1 MKSDPFE
8 QQLRRQPL
16 RDVPPE
22 WRETILSAAR
32 QAAES
37 PRPPRPTSNVSAWR
51 LLFSTLNSQLSTLL
65 WPAPRAWG
73 GLAAV
78 WLAIAGMNLA
88 TRDTAARISGSD
100 PLPSHQLLLSLKEQE
115 RLLAELIGP
124 HEAPPETKSKPAAP
138 GPRSQSAP
146 LTGSV

>member
-22 WRETILSAAR
+22 WRETILSSAR

-78 WLAIAGMNLA
+78 WLAIAGTNLA
-88 TRDTAARISGSD
+88 TRNAATRVPGSD
-100 PLPSHQLLLSLKEQE
+100 PLSPQQLVLSLKEQE
-115 RLLAELIGP
+115 QLLAELIGR
-124 HEAPPETKSKPAAP
+124 HGAPPETK
-138 GPRSQSAP
+138 
-146 LTGSV
+146 